1 MIKREVL
8 LPPLHIYPIDDWK
21 LIEKKYDSSFLA
33 QNETMFS
40 IGNGYIGMR
49 GNFEE
54 GSPYFQNGTFI
65 NGFHETWPI
74 VYGEEAFGFAKTG
87 QTMLNVPDAKIIKLY
102 VDDEPFYIPTA
113 NLI

>member
-1 MIKREVL
+1 MLFKTEFFMIKREVL
-8 LPPLHIYPIDDWK
+8 LPPRHIYPVDDWK
-21 LIEKKYDSSFLA
+21 LVEKKYDSNFLA

-54 GSPYFQNGTFI
+54 GSPCFQNGTFI

-74 VYGEEAFGFAKTG
+74 V
-87 QTMLNVPDAKIIKLY
+87 
-102 VDDEPFYIPTA
+102 
-113 NLI
+113 